1 VRALAFLLVLAG
13 CSREPGGA
21 QGVAGGGAGEGA
33 LAAEPIVVPGDP
45 ADSGAAGASVR
56 RVVYVPAYSHI
67 FLQDSRSP
75 IDLAVTL
82 SVRNTDPQY
91 PIVVTAVR
99 YYDDQGTLVRRFL
112 DRPVRLG
119 PLASASYVVEDR
131 DRTAGVGANFIV
143 EWTADRPVTEPLVE
157 AVMISGASA
166 LGISFTSRGW
176 PLRRLPADS
185 PAPPPASPAP

>member
-1 VRALAFLLVLAG
+1 VRALALLLARAG

-21 QGVAGGGAGEGA
+21 RAAAGGEAGEAGEA
-33 LAAEPIVVPGDP
+33 VLAAEPIVVPGDA
-45 ADSGAAGASVR
+45 ADSAAAGASLR

-67 FLQDSRSP
+67 YSQNSRST

-82 SVRNTDPQY
+82 SVRNTDPQF

-99 YYDDQGTLVRRFL
+99 YYDDRGALVRRFL

-119 PLASASYVVEDR
+119 PLASTSYVVEDR

-143 EWTADRPVTEPLVE
+143 EWTAERPVTEPLVE

-166 LGISFTSRGW
+166 LGISFTSRGG
-176 PLRRLPADS
+176 PLRRLPAD
-185 PAPPPASPAP
+185 APLASPAP